1 MSQTF
6 PPAVLLGSTLL
17 VAAVSSLATAL
28 ALGYARRMALL
39 DQPGARRSHAVPTPR
54 GGGVGIVVALMC
66 GLAGLWFM
74 APEERGLWLGFGA
87 GLLAVAGIGWLD
99 DHRPL
104 PILPRLAVHAL
115 AGLSLATG
123 FSGWPGT
130 PEDWAGMLATVI
142 GVMTLVNI
150 WNFMDGI
157 DGLAASQAALVAIA
171 LMAIGG
177 AGIDARAILALY
189 LFAAAAAFLPFNFP
203 RARIF
208 LGDVGSGALG
218 FAVAALMLVSI
229 TRGAM
234 DWFYAPVLVSAF
246 LIDAGLTLAKRIL
259 QGKRW
264 WRPHREHLYQW
275 AVRRGFGH
283 PPVTI
288 AYACW
293 TAAAATVC
301 LAGPSL
307 FPDGAVAPACAF
319 LAVGVAAWCGGR
331 CRLLRMARESRA

>member
-1 MSQTF
+1 MNQALT
-6 PPAVLLGSTLL
+6 PAELLGWALL
-17 VAAVSSLATAL
+17 VAAVSSLVTAL

-54 GGGVGIVVALMC
+54 GGGVGIVVALAC

-74 APEERGLWLGFGA
+74 APEERGLWLGFGF

-115 AGLSLATG
+115 AGLGLAAG
-123 FSGWPGT
+123 LSGWPET
-130 PEDWAGMLATVI
+130 PEDWAGTLATAV
-142 GVMTLVNI
+142 GVMALVNI

-157 DGLAASQAALVAIA
+157 DGLAASQAGLVAVA

-177 AGIDARAILALY
+177 AGIDARMVLALF
-189 LFAAAAAFLPFNFP
+189 LLAAAAAFLPFNFP

-218 FAVAALMLVSI
+218 FAVAALLLVSI
-229 TRGAM
+229 ARGAM

-275 AVRRGFGH
+275 AVRCGFGH
-283 PPVTI
+283 PPVTM
-288 AYACW
+288 AYAFW
-293 TAAAATVC
+293 TLAAATVC
-301 LAGPSL
+301 LADPSL
-307 FPDGAVAPACAF
+307 LPDGAVVPAFVF

-331 CRLLRMARESRA
+331 RRLLRMTRERGA